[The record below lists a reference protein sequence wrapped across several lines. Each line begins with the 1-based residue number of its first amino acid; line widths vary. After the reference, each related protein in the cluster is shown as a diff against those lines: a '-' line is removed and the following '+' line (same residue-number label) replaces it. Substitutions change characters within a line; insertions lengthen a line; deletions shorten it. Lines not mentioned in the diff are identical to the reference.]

1 MATSSRNSFS
11 RFCGAPSISKRESFF
26 GIRLGPYEPQAR
38 DVLFGAAPLSSL
50 RAFQVIAQRY
60 ENEKISVESIASYPV
75 RHGKGAWNV
84 YSLSVGGF
92 GFIAKLDN
100 RPFLG
105 TRELHH
111 QRQQNLSGIV

>member
-60 ENEKISVESIASYPV
+60 PV
-75 RHGKGAWNV
+75 FLALK
-84 YSLSVGGF
+84 
-92 GFIAKLDN
+92 IAKNSHFLDLIPAKLN
-100 RPFLG
+100 TSGLWTGRICYDPP
-105 TRELHH
+105 RV
-111 QRQQNLSGIV
+111 RSVRLSD